1 MKRKPIR
8 KIKYGHS
15 DVVEEF
21 VKEAEIVYDSK
32 GRKKKV
38 ILPYKAYLEAIA
50 YIEDVDDLRAMK
62 EAESGEPS
70 ILLEDL
76 KKKILKKLS

>member
-21 VKEAEIVYDSK
+21 VREAEIVYDSK